1 MSLNPLQ
8 LALDCLLLLL
18 FYYAWKAMSY
28 QACLVAFFI
37 WIIAALFVALLCVMP
52 NLLNSLDED
61 ETELVAP
68 EHLMIVRVMAA
79 ATEILV
85 LYIIYI
91 YYRAI
96 RAFKTDSGQLEQTLL
111 KTR

>member
-52 NLLNSLDED
+52 DLLNSLDED

-79 ATEILV
+79 AGLGGRRPSIRLV
-85 LYIIYI
+85 
-91 YYRAI
+91 AI
-96 RAFKTDSGQLEQTLL
+96 SRVHLRNCVEEKAVTVA
-111 KTR
+111 RY